1 MSPSARWCAH
11 SADPLVALEELLAQT
26 EARFRKAIDALKH
39 DVGSVRTG
47 RAAPSLVESLQVEAY
62 GTDTPLI
69 QLAAISAPEPRQIV
83 IQPWDKGLIKSIEK
97 AITASDLGM
106 APSNDGNLIRL
117 NIPTLNE
124 ERRRDLVKQLHKK
137 VEEGRV
143 EIRTLRRHTHDEM
156 KTKEKSSG
164 VSTDEV
170 KRAEA
175 ALQKLTDRYILMAD
189 EIGAAKEKEILE
201 V

>member
-1 MSPSARWCAH
+1 
-11 SADPLVALEELLAQT
+11 VALEELLAQT
-26 EARFRKAIDALKH
+26 EARFKKAIDALRH
-39 DVGSVRTG
+39 DVQSVRTG
-47 RAAPSLVESLQVEAY
+47 RAAPSLVENLQVEAY
-62 GTDTPLI
+62 GIDTPLI

-97 AITASDLGM
+97 AITNSDLGM
-106 APSNDGNLIRL
+106 APNNDGNLIRL
-117 NIPTLNE
+117 NIPALNE
-124 ERRRDLVKQLHKK
+124 ERRRDLVKVLHKK

-143 EIRTLRRHTHDEM
+143 ELRTLRRHAHDEM

-164 VSTDEV
+164 VTTDEV

-175 ALQKLTDRYILMAD
+175 QLQKLTDRYILMAD
-189 EIGAAKEKEILE
+189 EIGSAKEKEILE

>member
-1 MSPSARWCAH
+1 M
-11 SADPLVALEELLAQT
+11 ALEDLLAQT
-26 EARFRKAIDALKH
+26 EARFKKAIDALRH
-39 DVGSVRTG
+39 DVSTVRTG
-47 RAAPSLVESLQVEAY
+47 RAAPSLVEGLQVEAY

-97 AITASDLGM
+97 AIIASDLGLTP
-106 APSNDGNLIRL
+106 ANDGQHIRL
-117 NIPTLNE
+117 NIPALTE
-124 ERRRDLVKQLHKK
+124 ERRRDLVKVLHKK

-143 EIRTLRRHTHDEM
+143 EIRTLRRHTHEEM
-156 KTKEKSSG
+156 KAKEKSSG
-164 VSTDEV
+164 VSADDV

-189 EIGAAKEKEILE
+189 DIQKAKEKEILE